1 MIKVIWGSFLLSL
14 QNIRSH
20 FFHTILSV
28 LGIVIGVGA
37 LVSILSLIDGME
49 KFAKDQITQTTSLQA
64 ILIKTEPYKWV
75 NNVRIE
81 RDTFHYINYDRY
93 VDLEKTLTFPV
104 KKTYRVSFPA
114 EIEFP
119 EKKDVSLGANIRGVS
134 STQHSNLKITA
145 GKNISD
151 QEVTNRNS
159 VALVNQIFVR
169 ELKSKNLDTVVV
181 DNSIMIK
188 GNVYKIVGVYEEEKA
203 NSPDIIIPIST
214 IGEVELKKHQPACIV
229 EAKNLEDIDTLKSQI
244 NTWIEKNF
252 PGDHSDVTVST
263 NDFRLKQAEQGFLL
277 FRIIMGMIVGISVVV
292 GGIGV
297 MNVLLISVTDR
308 TAEIGIRKA
317 VGANRK
323 AILYQFLTESITISV
338 FGSLLGLIF
347 GVLFTV
353 AAIPIVKALTK
364 IPFQAEYT
372 LNTFLIISA
381 IAILVG
387 VVFGTYPAIRA
398 ARLDPVE
405 AIRKE

>member
-1 MIKVIWGSFLLSL
+1 MRKVILDSFLLSL

-20 FFHTILSV
+20 FFHTVLSV
-28 LGIVIGVGA
+28 LGIVIGVAA

-64 ILIKTEPYKWV
+64 IIIKTEPFKTI

-81 RDTFHYINYDRY
+81 RDSFNYINYDRF
-93 VDLEKTLTFPV
+93 VHLEKMLTFPV
-104 KKTYRVSFPA
+104 KKTYRVSFQD
-114 EIEFP
+114 EI
-119 EKKDVSLGANIRGVS
+119 KIAQKTVSMGAHIKGVN
-134 STQHSNLKITA
+134 TTLHSQLSIQQ
-145 GKNISD
+145 GINISD
-151 QEVTNRNS
+151 EDIVNRNQ
-159 VALVNQIFVR
+159 VALINQVFAK
-169 ELKSKNLDTVVV
+169 ELKIKNIV
-181 DNSIMIK
+181 DPLENRIIIK
-188 GNVYKIVGVYEEEKA
+188 DKEYKVIGVWGDEK
-203 NSPDIIIPIST
+203 SGRPEIIIPIST
-214 IGEVELKKHQPACIV
+214 IADEELKKNLPACIV
-229 EAKNLEDIDTLKSQI
+229 EAKNIEDIAVLKTQI
-244 NTWIEKNF
+244 NDWIEKNF
-252 PGDHSDVTVST
+252 SADHSDVIVMT
-263 NDFRLKQAEQGFLL
+263 NDFRIKQAEQGFLL
-277 FRIIMGMIVGISVVV
+277 FRIVMGLIVGISVVV

-308 TAEIGIRKA
+308 TSEIGIRKA
-317 VGANRK
+317 VGANKR
-323 AILYQFLTESITISV
+323 AILYQFLTESVTISV

-372 LNTFLIISA
+372 LNTFILVSV
-381 IAILVG
+381 IAILIG

>member
-1 MIKVIWGSFLLSL
+1 MIKVIWGSFVLSL

-81 RDTFHYINYDRY
+81 RDTFHHINYDRF
-93 VDLEKTLTFPV
+93 VNLEKTLTFPV

-114 EIEFP
+114 EIEVSQ
-119 EKKDVSLGANIRGVS
+119 KDASLGANIRGMN
-134 STQHSNLKITA
+134 TTEYSNLKITA

-151 QEVTNRNS
+151 EDVTSRTS

-169 ELKSKNLDTVVV
+169 ELKSKNVDTVMV
-181 DNSIMIK
+181 DHSILIK
-188 GNVYKIVGVYEEEKA
+188 GVTYKIVGVYEEEKA
-203 NSPDIIIPIST
+203 RSPEIIIPIST
-214 IGEVELKKHQPACIV
+214 VGETELQKNLPACVV
-229 EAKNLEDIDTLKSQI
+229 EAKNLEDIDTLKKQI
-244 NTWIEKNF
+244 NTWIENNF

-347 GVLFTV
+347 GVLFTM
-353 AAIPIVKALTK
+353 AAIPIVKALTE

>member
-20 FFHTILSV
+20 FFHTVLSV

-49 KFAKDQITQTTSLQA
+49 KFAKDQITLTTSLQA
-64 ILIKTEPYKWV
+64 ILIKTEPFKWV

-81 RDTFHYINYDRY
+81 RDTFNCINYDRFAE
-93 VDLEKTLTFPV
+93 LEKTLTFSV
-104 KKTYRVSFPA
+104 KKTYRVSFPD
-114 EIEFP
+114 EI
-119 EKKDVSLGANIRGVS
+119 KITQKNVSLGANIRGMN
-134 STQHSNLKITA
+134 STSHSNLKIRK

-151 QEVTNRNS
+151 EDVTSRS
-159 VALVNQIFVR
+159 QFALVNQIYVH
-169 ELKSKNLDTVVV
+169 ELKTKNIDTPFENRIV
-181 DNSIMIK
+181 IK
-188 GNVYKIVGVYEEEKA
+188 GKEYEVIGIFEDEKA
-203 NSPDIIIPIST
+203 GNPEIIIPIST
-214 IGEVELKKHQPACIV
+214 IGESELKKHLPTCIV
-229 EAKNLEDIDTLKSQI
+229 EAKNLEDIDTLKVQI
-244 NTWIEKNF
+244 DHWIEKNF
-252 PGDHSDVTVST
+252 PDDHSDITVTT
-263 NDFRLKQAEQGFLL
+263 NDYRLKQAEQAFLL
-277 FRIIMGMIVGISVVV
+277 FRIVMGLIVGLSVVV

-308 TAEIGIRKA
+308 TTEIGIRKA
-317 VGANRK
+317 VGANKR

-372 LNTFLIISA
+372 LTTFLIISA
-381 IAILVG
+381 IAVLVG

>member
-1 MIKVIWGSFLLSL
+1 MIKVILGSFLLSL

-28 LGIVIGVGA
+28 LGIVIGVAA

-64 ILIKTEPYKWV
+64 ILIKTKPYKWV
-75 NNVRIE
+75 NNVRIA
-81 RDTFHYINYDRY
+81 RDSFNYISYDRFA
-93 VDLEKTLTFPV
+93 DLEMTLTYPV
-104 KKTYRVSFPA
+104 KKTYRVSFPD
-114 EIEFP
+114 EIEIVQ
-119 EKKDVSLGANIRGVS
+119 KNVSMGANIKGMN
-134 STQHSNLKITA
+134 TTLHSNLKIIE
-145 GKNISD
+145 GNNLSD
-151 QEVTNRNS
+151 QDVTNRNPF
-159 VALVNQIFVR
+159 ALVNQIYVS
-169 ELKSKNLDTVVV
+169 ELKAKSVGGALENR
-181 DNSIMIK
+181 IIIK
-188 GNVYKIVGVYEEEKA
+188 GREYEVIGVWEDEKA
-203 NSPDIIIPIST
+203 GSPEIIIPIST
-214 IGEVELKKHQPACIV
+214 IADDELKKNLPACIV
-229 EAKNLEDIDTLKSQI
+229 EAINLEDINELKSQI
-244 NTWIEKNF
+244 NNWIERNF
-252 PGDHSDVTVST
+252 PGDHSDVTVTT
-263 NDFRLKQAEQGFLL
+263 NDYRLKQAEQAFLL
-277 FRIIMGMIVGISVVV
+277 FRIVMGLIVGISVVV

-308 TAEIGIRKA
+308 TSEIGIRKA
-317 VGANRK
+317 VGANKR

-353 AAIPIVKALTK
+353 VAIPIVKVLTK

>member
-1 MIKVIWGSFLLSL
+1 MLKVILGSFLLSL

-28 LGIVIGVGA
+28 LGIVIGVAA

-64 ILIKTEPYKWV
+64 IVIKTEPYKTV

-81 RDTFHYINYDRY
+81 RDSFNYISYDRFAQ
-93 VDLEKTLTFPV
+93 LEKTLTLPA
-104 KKTYRVSFPA
+104 KKTFRVSFA
-114 EIEFP
+114 DEVEIAHQNIS
-119 EKKDVSLGANIRGVS
+119 VGANIKGVN
-134 STQHSNLKITA
+134 STANYSLKIIEGKDLLDQDVIDRKNLA
-145 GKNISD
+145 LINQVYAKELRGKNIENVLA
-151 QEVTNRNS
+151 QK
-159 VALVNQIFVR
+159 I
-169 ELKSKNLDTVVV
+169 
-181 DNSIMIK
+181 IIK
-188 GNVYKIVGVYEEEKA
+188 DKEYQVIGVWEDEKA
-203 NSPDIIIPIST
+203 SSPEIIIPIST
-214 IGEVELKKHQPACIV
+214 VADTDFKKNLPACII
-229 EAKNLEDIDTLKSQI
+229 EAKNLEDMATLKTQI
-244 NTWIEKNF
+244 NDWIEKNF
-252 PGDHSDVTVST
+252 PGDHSDVVVMT
-263 NDFRLKQAEQGFLL
+263 NDLRLKQAEQGFLL
-277 FRIIMGMIVGISVVV
+277 FRIIMGLIVGISVVV

-308 TAEIGIRKA
+308 TSEIGIRKA
-317 VGANRK
+317 VGANYR

-347 GVLFTV
+347 GVLFTM

-372 LNTFLIISA
+372 LNTFLIISV

-387 VVFGTYPAIRA
+387 VIFGTYPAIRA

>member
-1 MIKVIWGSFLLSL
+1 MLKVILGSLLLSL

-28 LGIVIGVGA
+28 LGIVIGVAA

-64 ILIKTEPYKWV
+64 ILIKAEPFKWV

-81 RDTFHYINYDRY
+81 RDTFHFINYDRFA
-93 VDLEKTLTFPV
+93 DLEKTLTFPV
-104 KKTYRVSFPA
+104 KKTFRVSFPD
-114 EIEFP
+114 EIKIP
-119 EKKDVSLGANIRGVS
+119 SKSLLLGANIRGMNTPS
-134 STQHSNLKITA
+134 QANLKITQ
-145 GKNISD
+145 GRVISD
-151 QEVTNRNS
+151 KEV
-159 VALVNQIFVR
+159 VDHIQFALVNQIYIS
-169 ELKSKNLDTVVV
+169 ELKSKGIDKPFENE
-181 DNSIMIK
+181 IIIK
-188 GNVYKIVGVYEEEKA
+188 GKTYQVVGVWENEKA
-203 NSPDIIIPIST
+203 NSPEIIIPIST
-214 IGEVELKKHQPACIV
+214 IGEVELKKNLPACIV
-229 EAKNLEDIDTLKSQI
+229 EAKNLEDIDELKSQI
-244 NTWIEKNF
+244 NVWIEKNF
-252 PGDHSDVTVST
+252 LGDHSDVTVTT
-263 NDFRLKQAEQGFLL
+263 NDFRLKQAEQAFLL
-277 FRIIMGMIVGISVVV
+277 FRIVMGLIVGISVVV

-308 TAEIGIRKA
+308 TSEIGIRKA

-347 GVLFTV
+347 GVLFTI

-372 LNTFLIISA
+372 LNTFLLVSV
-381 IAILVG
+381 IAVLIG
-387 VVFGTYPAIRA
+387 VIFGTYPAIRA

>member
-1 MIKVIWGSFLLSL
+1 MIKVILGSFLLSF

-20 FFHTILSV
+20 FFHTVLSV
-28 LGIVIGVGA
+28 LGIVIGVAA

-64 ILIKTEPYKWV
+64 IIIKTEPFKWV

-81 RDTFHYINYDRY
+81 RDTFNYINYDRF
-93 VDLEKTLTFPV
+93 VNLEKAVTFPV
-104 KKTYRVSFPA
+104 KKTYRVSFPD
-114 EIEFP
+114 EIEIS
-119 EKKDVSLGANIRGVS
+119 EKAISMGSNIRGMN
-134 STQHSNLKITA
+134 TTLHSNLKITT

-151 QEVTNRNS
+151 QDITNRNLF
-159 VALVNQIFVR
+159 ALVNQVYVN
-169 ELKSKNLDTVVV
+169 ELKRKNV
-181 DNSIMIK
+181 DNPLENKITIK
-188 GNVYKIVGVYEEEKA
+188 GKDYQVIGVWEEEKSG
-203 NSPDIIIPIST
+203 SPEIIIPIST
-214 IGEVELKKHQPACIV
+214 IGEVELKKHLPACIV
-229 EAKNLEDIDTLKSQI
+229 EAKNLEDIKELKIQI
-244 NTWIEKNF
+244 NSWIGKNF
-252 PGDHSDVTVST
+252 PGDHSDVIVMT
-263 NDFRLKQAEQGFLL
+263 NDFRLKQAEQAFLL
-277 FRIIMGMIVGISVVV
+277 FRIVMGLIVGISVVV

-308 TAEIGIRKA
+308 TSEIGIRKA
-317 VGANRK
+317 VGANKR

-387 VVFGTYPAIRA
+387 VIFGTYPAIRA
-398 ARLDPVE
+398 AQLDPVE